1 MKVYFSSEFYD
12 HGKMKHTFF
21 HIIFFSAFLLANA
34 PIILKAQLFVGPGSS
49 ITIKSGTSFY
59 VGTDLQLKSNN
70 TASGHFADQT
80 TNAGVTIAGDVL
92 VERFLT
98 ANCWHNT
105 SSPVSNARSNVY
117 TGTDMVFYYNETIIL
132 NDWEF
137 GWVFYNGLLSVMKG
151 YDIFIPTSDL
161 TVNYAT
167 TGAES
172 LNTGAYSI
180 PVTRTN
186 VPNGE
191 IENHK
196 GWNLVGNPYP
206 SPLDWLV
213 EDGWNKTAINDAKYI
228 WNPAANNYTIFL
240 GGREPVGINGGT
252 QYIPSNQG
260 FWVQAIQNG
269 NLQVNNLARKSIMSA
284 TPDFYKN
291 SDSETPLVCFQ
302 ADGNGYSDQ
311 SIIRFISD
319 SGPNVD
325 AGLDAVKLLSGSEL
339 VPQICTVAG
348 KNFLTIN
355 TLPQLSDNLRVEL
368 NFSAGNPGFYSLEIA
383 YKSNLDNGCEIYL
396 NDRLTHDLVNL
407 TNDSVYRFYHDPGN
421 PKGRFYVYFNPSEDI
436 KNNITPENSFSVFA
450 CRNLITI
457 VKHSVKEVTGSFVL
471 FDMLGR
477 CRYSRSLTNDSQIQ
491 FLVDVP
497 AGYYVA
503 HIESNLFTF
512 NQKVHITD

>member
-1 MKVYFSSEFYD
+1 MLPFL
-12 HGKMKHTFF
+12 KHITT
-21 HIIFFSAFLLANA
+21 IVIQLTILLVSNVLLAQL
-34 PIILKAQLFVGPGSS
+34 ILQPGSS
-49 ITIKSGTSFY
+49 ITVKQGSILY
-59 VGTDLQLKSNN
+59 VGCDLQLKSNS

-80 TNAGVTIAGDVL
+80 INTSVTITGDVL
-92 VERFLT
+92 VERFLSSDG
-98 ANCWHNT
+98 WHNT

-137 GWVFYNGLLSVMKG
+137 GWVFYNGLLSLMKG
-151 YDIFIPTSDL
+151 YDIFLPTSDL
-161 TVNYAT
+161 TVIYTA

-269 NLQVNNLARKSIMSA
+269 TLQVNNRARKSIMSA

-311 SIIRFISD
+311 SIIRFISG
-319 SGPNVD
+319 SALNFD
-325 AGLDAVKLLSGSEL
+325 AGLDAVKLSSGSEL

-348 KNFLTIN
+348 KNFLAIN
-355 TLPQLSDNLRVEL
+355 TLPQLTDNLRIEL
-368 NFSAGNPGFYSLEIA
+368 NFTSGTPGFYSLGIA
-383 YKSNLDNGCEIYL
+383 YTTNFDNGYEIYL
-396 NDRLTHDLVNL
+396 SDRLTHDLVNL
-407 TNDSVYRFYHDPGN
+407 TNDPVYRFFHDPGN
-421 PKGRFYVYFNPSEDI
+421 AKGRFYVYFNPSDDI
-436 KNNITPENSFSVFA
+436 KNKITPENSFSVFA

-457 VKHSVKEVTGSFVL
+457 VKHSGKEVSGKFVL
-471 FDMLGR
+471 YDILGR
-477 CRYSRSLTNDSQIQ
+477 CRYSRPLTNDSQIRFQ
-491 FLVDVP
+491 VDVP

-512 NQKVHITD
+512 SQKVRITE